1 MVSDVQKLVLTTAD
15 LLLHKN
21 KKLVTIESCTGGW
34 IAQTLTSL
42 PGSSDWFERGF
53 VTYSNESKN
62 ELVGVNRQTLNTHG
76 AVSSQV
82 ALEMAVGGLKRSRA
96 DIAVSVTGIAGPDG
110 GSPQKPLGT
119 VWIGW
124 ADSSGKAT
132 SEHFLFSGD
141 RQAVREA
148 SVRAAIE
155 GVCNLVNSID

>member
-1 MVSDVQKLVLTTAD
+1 MTSDFQEVVQTTAE
-15 LLLHKN
+15 LLLQKN

-62 ELVGVNRQTLNTHG
+62 ELVGVSCQTLNNHG

-82 ALEMAVGGLKRSRA
+82 ALEMAVGGLKNSRA

-110 GSPQKPLGT
+110 GSPEKPLGT

-124 ADSSGKAT
+124 ADNLGNSAAK
-132 SEHFLFSGD
+132 HFLFSGD
-141 RQAVREA
+141 RRAVRVA
-148 SVRAAIE
+148 SVHAAIE
-155 GVCNLVNSID
+155 GVANLVNTID

>member
-15 LLLHKN
+15 LLLQKN

-110 GSPQKPLGT
+110 GSSQKPLGT

-132 SEHFLFSGD
+132 AERFLFSGD